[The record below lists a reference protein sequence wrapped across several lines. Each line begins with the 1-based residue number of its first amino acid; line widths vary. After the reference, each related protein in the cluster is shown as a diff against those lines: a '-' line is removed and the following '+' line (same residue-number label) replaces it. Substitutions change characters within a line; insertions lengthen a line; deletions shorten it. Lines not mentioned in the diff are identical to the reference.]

1 MGLSTWCRMSWRGG
15 IADLTFSCP
24 KCKYPMGFD
33 YADYKLEGAVNSEK
47 TPYRYEEL
55 ECEQCGKKLKT
66 VLWVA
71 VYDEE
76 TEEAV
81 TFV

>member
-1 MGLSTWCRMSWRGG
+1 MP
-15 IADLTFSCP
+15 ILTFSCP
-24 KCKYPMGFD
+24 KCEYPMGFD
-33 YADYKLEGAVNSEK
+33 YADYDLKNAINSEK
-47 TPYRYEEL
+47 SIYHYEEL

-66 VLWVA
+66 VPWIA

-76 TEEAV
+76 EEEPI